1 MQGVWV
7 LHVIYT
13 VHVLYVP
20 SFVTLW
26 PSLHVHEHEQVLVHV
41 HVIPTLPTCMY
52 LYMYMCMYMYVLMY
66 MYLCMYM
73 YMYVLMYMYICAC
86 VFIHVITCMWFISMA
101 MCVGGES
108 TFGKGV
114 AIVSPAVS
122 NVLPSV
128 IFCGA
133 CQCGLQWSGWG
144 L

>member
-13 VHVLYVP
+13 VHVLYVHVP

-41 HVIPTLPTCMY
+41 HVIPTLPACM
-52 LYMYMCMYMYVLMY
+52 
-66 MYLCMYM
+66 
-73 YMYVLMYMYICAC
+73 
-86 VFIHVITCMWFISMA
+86 FIRVITCMWFISMA

-108 TFGKGV
+108 TVGKGV

>member
-13 VHVLYVP
+13 VHVLYVHVP
-20 SFVTLW
+20 SLVTLW

-41 HVIPTLPTCMY
+41 HVMPTLP
-52 LYMYMCMYMYVLMY
+52 
-66 MYLCMYM
+66 
-73 YMYVLMYMYICAC
+73 AC

-108 TFGKGV
+108 TVGKGV